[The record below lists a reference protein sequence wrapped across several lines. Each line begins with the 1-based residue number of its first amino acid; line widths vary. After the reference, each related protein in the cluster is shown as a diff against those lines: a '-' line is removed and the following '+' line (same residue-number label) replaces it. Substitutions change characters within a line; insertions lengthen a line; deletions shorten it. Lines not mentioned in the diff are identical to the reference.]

1 MVGHQGMWV
10 EMGEVLGGMEVLRAL
25 KYFGCAYCELRKGQ
39 KSLVTVVSG
48 FFPRSDLRW
57 V

>member
-1 MVGHQGMWV
+1 MWV